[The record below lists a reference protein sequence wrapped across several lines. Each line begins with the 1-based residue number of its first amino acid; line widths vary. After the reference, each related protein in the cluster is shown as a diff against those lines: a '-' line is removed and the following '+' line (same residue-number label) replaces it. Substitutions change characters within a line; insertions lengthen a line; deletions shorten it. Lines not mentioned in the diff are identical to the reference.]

1 MTKEHLL
8 QLNNK
13 LLLIVK
19 ALEDIKARDIAVF
32 DTISKTP
39 AFERA
44 VLCSGTSSRHARAL
58 ALNVVREA
66 RQAGLRISG
75 IEGED
80 AGDWVLVDLG
90 DVVVHCMQKEARDY
104 YDLEELWG
112 PEKLDL
118 HSVAAMKPGQRVPA
132 DISIL
137 G

>member
-1 MTKEHLL
+1 MTKEHL
-8 QLNNK
+8 QALNAK
-13 LLLIVK
+13 LFLVLK
-19 ALEDIKARDIAVF
+19 ALEDVKARDIAVF
-32 DTISKTP
+32 DTVGKTP

-58 ALNVVREA
+58 GGNVVREA
-66 RQAGLRISG
+66 KAAGLKVSG
-75 IEGED
+75 VEGAD

-112 PEKLDL
+112 PEKLDMAA
-118 HSVAAMKPGQRVPA
+118 VAAMKPGERVPA
-132 DISIL
+132 DITIV